1 MRQFCS
7 SGSGRAP
14 FVKRLCAIAAVVAI
28 AALAGC
34 ASQPPAPPA
43 PPPAAPPPPPAPHGL
58 TGEQPNFLRLDNLPA
73 GQTPVRVGV
82 ILPFSNGSAQTRAL
96 AQAMMKAAELALFD
110 AHNPN
115 LLLMSA
121 DGGSTPA
128 QAIAAAQ
135 DLLDKGAEVIVG
147 PLFSQSVSAVA
158 PLARDHGV
166 PVIAFSTD
174 RGVGGDGVY
183 LLSFQPENE
192 VHRVVT
198 YAASQ
203 GRTHFAALV
212 PATAYG
218 QHIAQALQD
227 TAAQMGAQVVDV
239 ERFSPAGDDLA
250 QRAAGIAAAKPDA
263 VLIADGGTN
272 LRTLAPMLVADG
284 VDPNAVKLLG
294 TGLWNDPSIEHEE
307 TLNGAWFAAPAP
319 STDTAFN
326 AKFQDAYGSVPP
338 QLATLAYDAVSLVA
352 LLAPGTAYRRFTPAT
367 LTDANGFA
375 GVDGI
380 FRFDVDGSSERGLA
394 ILGVAPDGFTVVDP
408 APVTFQKP
416 AS

>member
-1 MRQFCS
+1 MRQLCS
-7 SGSGRAP
+7 SGLGQVP
-14 FVKRLCAIAAVVAI
+14 FVRRFCAIAGALAI
-28 AALAGC
+28 AALSAC
-34 ASQPPAPPA
+34 ANQTPVAPVA
-43 PPPAAPPPPPAPHGL
+43 PPAAPPPPPAPHAL
-58 TGEQPNFLRLDNLPA
+58 TGEQPNFFRLDNMPQ

-82 ILPFSNGSAQTRAL
+82 MLPFSNGSGQTRAL
-96 AQAMMKAAELALFD
+96 AAAMMKAAELALFD

-115 LLLMSA
+115 ILLMSA
-121 DGGSTPA
+121 DAGSTPA
-128 QAIAAAQ
+128 QATAAAQ
-135 DLLDKGAEVIVG
+135 TLLDEGAEVLVG
-147 PLFSQSVSAVA
+147 PLFSQSVAAVA
-158 PLARDHGV
+158 PIARDHGV

-174 RGVGGDGVY
+174 RGVAGDGVY

-192 VHRVVT
+192 IRRVVT

-203 GRTHFAALV
+203 GHTKFAALV

-227 TAAQMGAQVVDV
+227 TAGQIGAQVVDI
-239 ERFSPAGDDLA
+239 EHFSPAGDDLS
-250 QRAAGIAAAKPDA
+250 QRAAAVAAAKPDA

-284 VDPNAVKLLG
+284 IDPSQVKFLG
-294 TGLWNDPSIEHEE
+294 TGLWNDPSIIHEE
-307 TLNGAWFAAPAP
+307 TLDGAWFAAPAP
-319 STDTAFN
+319 ETDDAFN
-326 AKFQDAYGSVPP
+326 TKFQSLYGSAPP
-338 QLATLAYDAVSLVA
+338 QLATLAYDAISLVA
-352 LLAPGTAYRRFTPAT
+352 LLAPGTTYQRFTPAT
-367 LTDANGFA
+367 LTDPDGFA

-380 FRFDVDGSSERGLA
+380 FRFDPNGSSQRGLA